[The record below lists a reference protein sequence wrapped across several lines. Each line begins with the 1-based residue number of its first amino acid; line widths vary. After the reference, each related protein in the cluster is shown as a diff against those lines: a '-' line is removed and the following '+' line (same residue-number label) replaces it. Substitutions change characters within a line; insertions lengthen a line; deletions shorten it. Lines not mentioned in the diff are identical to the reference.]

1 MKRTPRAALV
11 LSVVVAFC
19 ALQARAG
26 QTLTP
31 LPRNVTDFA
40 SIVPEDLKEIFAPGV
55 LASVIITPPF
65 EPAYAVGIDR
75 DQGRYRIFTL
85 RPLPRPESRCTFEL
99 PPRTALALLGAWRT
113 MLLKVSVQPVDRQID
128 ATRYDFSMALDGRRL
143 AGEAMNTDFA
153 TPPGKL
159 RAIADVMR
167 STCATQTAGWITT
180 LDELSADL
188 AAQVKT
194 ENQP

>member
-1 MKRTPRAALV
+1 MKRTPVAAL
-11 LSVVVAFC
+11 
-19 ALQARAG
+19 ALLFAIALRAPAADAA

-31 LPRNVTDFA
+31 LPRNVADYA
-40 SIVPEDLKEIFAPGV
+40 AIVPEDLKDILAPEV

-85 RPLPRPESRCTFEL
+85 RPLPKPASRCTFAL
-99 PPRTALALLGAWRT
+99 PPGTAAGLIGAWRM
-113 MLLKVSVQPVDRQID
+113 MLQKVSVQPVDRQID

-143 AGEAMNTDFA
+143 TGEAMNTDFA

-167 STCATQTAGWITT
+167 STCDTQTAGWVTT
-180 LDELSADL
+180 LDELTTDL
-188 AAQVKT
+188 TAQLRM